1 MNVIHMDVT
10 LTFAIVLDADAP
22 NALTADEVKA
32 RLQAAVAPSIN
43 DWRKGLNNPVLVSD
57 VAVAV
62 AALAAPAPAPAPV
75 ADPVPVDPT
84 AGQAHVI

>member
-1 MNVIHMDVT
+1 MNVIHMDVAVN
-10 LTFAIVLDADAP
+10 FAILLDADAP

-32 RLQAAVAPSIN
+32 RLQAAVCPAIN
-43 DWRKGLNNPVLVSD
+43 DWRKGLANPVLVSD
-57 VAVAV
+57 VAVSVAV
-62 AALAAPAPAPAPV
+62 PAAPAPAPAPV